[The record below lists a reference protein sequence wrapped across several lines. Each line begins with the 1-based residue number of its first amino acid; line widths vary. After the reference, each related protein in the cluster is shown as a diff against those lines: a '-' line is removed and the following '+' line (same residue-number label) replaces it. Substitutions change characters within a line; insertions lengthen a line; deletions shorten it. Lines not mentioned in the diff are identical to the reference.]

1 MGYKFLLRNIV
12 HHFKF
17 VLQCFR
23 GNIIILPHLLDGI
36 NQELASLL
44 IFAKFNLNKVCKND
58 NGIS

>member
-1 MGYKFLLRNIV
+1 MLL
-12 HHFKF
+12 
-17 VLQCFR
+17 
-23 GNIIILPHLLDGI
+23 GNIIPLSHLLDCI